1 MGLQNQLSDVSSE
14 SVLVF
19 MVVLVG
25 KSVSYL
31 HSLLLTILH
40 NLGLFSPRF
49 DPAAADNR
57 RHFESSLYEV
67 AGAGLANLVVLC
79 DQLNLN
85 RAFSYQNRS
94 DGVDGELDM
103 DCVVCLN
110 RLDEGDHVRRLA
122 CRHVFHKDCFD
133 GWLNHLNFN
142 CPLCRTH
149 LAPGESV
156 LITRRRV
163 AEDLLAWFPSH

>member
-1 MGLQNQLSDVSSE
+1 MGLENQLSDVSSE
-14 SVLVF
+14 SILVF
-19 MVVLVG
+19 MVVLIG

-49 DPAAADNR
+49 HPDHHH
-57 RHFESSLYEV
+57 HFESSLYDV
-67 AGAGLANLVVLC
+67 VGSGLASLIVLC

-85 RAFSYQNRS
+85 RAYSYPKQS
-94 DGVDGELDM
+94 DGVDDLDT

-110 RLDEGDHVRRLA
+110 RLGEGDHVRRLA

-133 GWLNHLNFN
+133 GWLEHLNFN
-142 CPLCRTH
+142 CPLCRAP
-149 LAPGESV
+149 LASDERV
-156 LITRRRV
+156 DYTQRRV
-163 AEDLLAWFPSH
+163 ARDLLAWFASQ